1 MVVVVTMTMKMKM
14 MMLRAIVNTL
24 IAKVHVEL

>member
-1 MVVVVTMTMKMKM
+1 MVVTMTMKM
-14 MMLRAIVNTL
+14 MMLREIVNTL